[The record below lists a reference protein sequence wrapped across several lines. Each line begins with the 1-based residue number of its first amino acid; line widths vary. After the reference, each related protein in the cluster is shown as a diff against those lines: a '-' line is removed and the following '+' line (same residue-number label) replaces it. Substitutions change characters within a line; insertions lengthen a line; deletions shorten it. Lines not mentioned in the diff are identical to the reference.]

1 MLPPDITNAASN
13 GETGIASR
21 RLKTLYVHS
30 RSRLE
35 ALSRGDGFQGQDL
48 IGHKDRVMVVY
59 YKDGKLATGSDDLS
73 IR

>member
-1 MLPPDITNAASN
+1 MLPSDITNAASN
-13 GETGIASR
+13 GETSVASR

-35 ALSRGDGFQGQDL
+35 SLSRGEGFVAQEL
-48 IGHKDRVMVVY
+48 TGHKDRVMVVY